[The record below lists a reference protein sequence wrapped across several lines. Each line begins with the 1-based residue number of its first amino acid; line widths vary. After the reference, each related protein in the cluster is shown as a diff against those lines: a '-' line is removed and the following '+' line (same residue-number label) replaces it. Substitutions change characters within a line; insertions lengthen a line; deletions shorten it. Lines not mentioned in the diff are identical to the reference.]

1 MCDSTWSKLLRIYL
15 TGRLTISQYTS
26 HTLITHYCSADIA
39 YIKWDMNR
47 PLSEVFSQRFS
58 HNPRLHPQTKSDTQP
73 RAKTDVAAHCCPQ
86 NDEEF
91 DAELFPESLQTN
103 AVTWQAETSHRYVLG
118 LYEILDEITKA
129 YPNLLIET
137 CSSGG

>member
-1 MCDSTWSKLLRIYL
+1 
-15 TGRLTISQYTS
+15 
-26 HTLITHYCSADIA
+26 
-39 YIKWDMNR
+39 MNR
-47 PLSEVFSQRFS
+47 PLSEVFSQRFAN
-58 HNPRLHPQTKSDTQP
+58 NPRIHPQTKPDTKP
-73 RAKTDVAAHCCPQ
+73 DLLAHCCPQ

-91 DAELFPESLQTN
+91 DAQLFTESLATN
-103 AVTWQAETSHRYVLG
+103 VVTWQAETSHRYVLG